1 MSAGFIVPFVGRFK
15 AVTPRRYPWQILTV
29 LLIPLEIEFPLTFC
43 LKKGALRSELVIARL
58 VKRFKAAILSK
69 FYR

>member
-1 MSAGFIVPFVGRFK
+1 MANIDSTFDSFRNCIS
-15 AVTPRRYPWQILTV
+15 LDV
-29 LLIPLEIEFPLTFC
+29 LLEEGFLES
-43 LKKGALRSELVIARL
+43 ALRSELVIARL